1 MIKEDIS
8 VHSSKHLAPMK
19 LPLIFSS
26 LFLGNTLV
34 SGSPPSQNDYAL
46 GWQTALSPSG
56 SWSAYTLEWLRG
68 LTSLLRG
75 THLLKNS
82 DTIPTSYLDETGFRI
97 FGHPDFPGHKVR
109 VKSPRLC
116 DPNVKQYS
124 GYLDTDDDKHFFFWF
139 FESRQNPSED
149 PLVMWLNGGQNPGIV
164 SAAVRRLSS
173 DSFSQALD
181 VARRVSGKPI
191 DRCSSYVTGLLM
203 ELGPCNVINQG
214 REVAY
219 NKYGWN
225 EYANMIFLDQPVNVG
240 FSYSNTSVTDS
251 PTAAEDVY
259 AFLQLFFKA
268 YPKYAEAPFSI
279 AAESYGGV
287 YAPHIATAINR
298 KNKAL
303 KRQTRATHSSIP
315 SSKFINLSTVML
327 GNGLTEPRTQL
338 GVIAINACHGE
349 SGLFILGKPTIDP
362 ACDDLEGPYPVYDDP
377 YGPECLDLK
386 EKGTECRRLVQKCY
400 DVGTTDACGGALN
413 YCDENIFSVPEKLGI
428 NPFDTRTKCPNSP
441 WCYLEMEW
449 YSKWLNNPT
458 VKAELGVH
466 PSLNFTACNWELNKV
481 MTDGGEGAKN
491 TAALIPELLADGIRV
506 LVYGGTADF
515 LVPPVGYLEWMSKL
529 DSVFKDEFIVAPI
542 LPWAIT
548 KNSTATGVVKA
559 AGGKITNAGNFTYV
573 SVFEAGH
580 MMPHDQPEAALYMF
594 KRWLDNS
601 SLVERSVE
609 DE

>member
-1 MIKEDIS
+1 
-8 VHSSKHLAPMK
+8 MK
-19 LPLIFSS
+19 LPLIFFF

-34 SGSPPSQNDYAL
+34 AGNPLRQSHYPL
-46 GWQTALSPSG
+46 GWQTALSPSS
-56 SWSAYTLEWLRG
+56 SWSASTAEWLHALASLFRG
-68 LTSLLRG
+68 AGPLKSSDAISTSR
-75 THLLKNS
+75 
-82 DTIPTSYLDETGFRI
+82 LDETGFRTLD
-97 FGHPDFPGHKVR
+97 HPDFPGHKIR

-139 FESRQNPSED
+139 FESRQNPSEA
-149 PLVMWLNGGQNPGIV
+149 PIVMWLNG
-164 SAAVRRLSS
+164 
-173 DSFSQALD
+173 D
-181 VARRVSGKPI
+181 
-191 DRCSSYVTGLLM
+191 
-203 ELGPCNVINQG
+203 
-214 REVAY
+214 
-219 NKYGWN
+219 
-225 EYANMIFLDQPVNVG
+225 ANMIFLDQPVNVG

-251 PTAAEDVY
+251 PTAAQDVY

-268 YPKYAEAPFSI
+268 YPKYASAPFSI

-303 KRQTRATHSSIP
+303 ERRAQAPHSSIS
-315 SSKFINLSTVML
+315 SSKLINLSTLML

-338 GVIAINACHGE
+338 GVIATNACHG
-349 SGLFILGKPTIDP
+349 
-362 ACDDLEGPYPVYDDP
+362 PYPVFDNP
-377 YGPECLDLK
+377 TGPECLDL
-386 EKGTECRRLVQKCY
+386 EAKGAECRRLVQKCY
-400 DVGTTDACGGALN
+400 DVGTADVCGGALN
-413 YCDENIFSVPEKLGI
+413 WCDENIFSVPELTSTHQKLGL
-428 NPFDTRTKCPNSP
+428 NPFDTRAKCANSP

-449 YSKWLNNPT
+449 YSKWLNNQA

-491 TAALIPELLADGIRV
+491 SAVLIPELLADGIRV
-506 LVYGGTADF
+506 LVYGGNACMEQATEQFRSYLPSSYACFSIDF

-529 DSVFKDEFIVAPI
+529 DSVFKEEFIVAPI
-542 LPWAIT
+542 LPWTTT
-548 KNSTATGVVKA
+548 KNSTMAGVVKA
-559 AGGKITNAGNFTYV
+559 AGGNITDAGNFTYV

-594 KRWLDNS
+594 KRWLDNK
-601 SLVERSVE
+601 SLVERKVE